1 MAGYKETPR
10 QKMIGMMYLVLTALL
25 ALNVSKDILNA
36 FVTVNDGLVQTN
48 QNFEDKN
55 QALMM
60 DFAAQMALQPEKV
73 EPFYKK
79 AEEAS
84 KLSNEMVQYI
94 KDLMTDVIAYTE
106 FGVAVQPN
114 NAHRSD
120 EKWKQAAEI
129 NLASI
134 KKQDNYNKP
143 MVVMQ
148 PKPENLANGRARELR
163 DKVWEYR
170 DKMLLLL
177 EESQRDEMNLGF
189 NYYPAEN
196 KHYKNQE
203 MEWEF
208 NTFYHTVLAAH
219 VVIFN
224 RMINEVRNAE
234 ADIIAKLRSNIDELD
249 FKFDQIDVAVVPT
262 TMMVPQGSQFEAQ
275 IFVAAFDTKSAI
287 RAEVNGQPIPGDSG
301 RVFFRQTAS
310 GTGTQEV
317 KGELFVFDPSVGGE
331 KAYPFSTS
339 YSVFKPMAT
348 VAATNMNVF
357 YRGLENPVSVS
368 VPGYSHG
375 NISVSISA
383 GHQLI
388 SKGGGE
394 YIVKPGGGREA
405 TINVSARG
413 PDGSSRA
420 MGSTK
425 FRIRAVPTP
434 VAKFAGVQG
443 GNIDKAR
450 IVANPLATADMGDF
464 VFEGVRFT
472 VTSFNFVMAERSG
485 VLTTL
490 AQRGNRLDGAALGRV
505 QAATRGQRIFIENI
519 MAKGPDGSTHNLGSV
534 ILRVN

>member
-60 DFAAQMALQPEKV
+60 EFNAQMALQPERV
-73 EPFYKK
+73 EPYFIK
-79 AEEAS
+79 AEEAQR
-84 KLSNEMVQYI
+84 LSNEMVQYI
-94 KDLMTDVIAYTE
+94 KDLMTDVVAYTE
-106 FGVAVQPN
+106 FGVALQPN
-114 NAHRSD
+114 NTHRSD
-120 EKWKQAAEI
+120 EKWQRAAGISLGE
-129 NLASI
+129 I

-148 PKPENLANGRARELR
+148 PKPENLANGRARALR

-170 DKMLLLL
+170 DQMLLLL
-177 EESQRDEMNLGF
+177 EEDQREEMNLGF

-196 KHYKNQE
+196 KHYKNQV

-234 ADIIAKLRSNIDELD
+234 ADVIARLRANIDALD
-249 FKFDQIDVAVVPT
+249 FKFDQIDVAVVPNS
-262 TMMVPQGSQFEAQ
+262 MMVAAGSPFEAQ

-287 RAEVNGQPIPGDSG
+287 RAEINGQTVPGDSG
-301 RVFFRQTAS
+301 RVSYRATTNTPGLQTVS
-310 GTGTQEV
+310 GN
-317 KGELFVFDPSVGGE
+317 LFVFDPSIGGE

-339 YSVFKPMAT
+339 YSVFQPMAT

-357 YRGLENPVSVS
+357 YRGLDNPISVS
-368 VPGYSHG
+368 VPGYSHAQ
-375 NISVSISA
+375 ISVGISA
-383 GHQLI
+383 GHTLT
-388 SKGGGE
+388 SAGAGT
-394 YIVKPGGGREA
+394 YIVKPGAGREA
-405 TINVSARG
+405 TISVSATG
-413 PDGSSRA
+413 PDGQRKT
-420 MGSTK
+420 MGSSQ
-425 FRIRAVPTP
+425 FRIRTVPTP

-443 GNIDKAR
+443 GNIDKAV
-450 IVANPLATADMGDF
+450 ILANPVATADMGDF
-464 VFEGVRFT
+464 VFEGVRFSI
-472 VTSFNFVMAERSG
+472 TSFNFVMAERSG

-490 AQRGNRLDGAALGRV
+490 AQRGNRLDGAALARV

-519 MAKGPDGSTHNLGSV
+519 MARGPDGSNHNLGSV